1 MTIDTKTARIVYR
14 CKKCKV
20 TVARDAE
27 YAIRRWTETKICFG
41 GGRMEY
47 EKSARRY
54 VGEHYDNAP
63 PSAKCPACARTLY
76 GDSVKGT
83 TRRATRSVCLL
94 PDSSVNALAAVTT
107 TQAGT
112 SPSSAACPQQCGQ
125 IGGLDMSDLDYL
137 AATTDAIASLVAH
150 KLVTIDHEA
159 ASDLALYSTDNPDA
173 VASMCAAPIMEAA

>member
-83 TRRATRSVCLL
+83 TNDTPCNEKCVSATGFLCECSCGGH
-94 PDSSVNALAAVTT
+94 NH
-107 TQAGT
+107 AGRH
-112 SPSSAACPQQCGQ
+112 
-125 IGGLDMSDLDYL
+125 
-137 AATTDAIASLVAH
+137 VA
-150 KLVTIDHEA
+150 
-159 ASDLALYSTDNPDA
+159 
-173 VASMCAAPIMEAA
+173 